1 MIYVVIDTNVLV
13 SALLNIN
20 SNPGTVLLSV
30 FKGETILLLN
40 PEILAEY
47 RDVLARKK
55 FKFPAEE
62 VETVLKVLTSS
73 CLNVTA
79 LSKDYPEVND
89 PKDRCFYAVT
99 MTGRQTEDALLVTGN
114 IRHFPQ
120 KPFIITPAQCVEI
133 LQTAK

>member
-1 MIYVVIDTNVLV
+1 MYWL
-13 SALLNIN
+13 
-20 SNPGTVLLSV
+20 
-30 FKGETILLLN
+30 E
-40 PEILAEY
+40 
-47 RDVLARKK
+47 KK

-99 MTGRQTEDALLVTGN
+99 MTGRQKMCCWLQAISG
-114 IRHFPQ
+114 IFPQ
-120 KPFIITPAQCVEI
+120 EPFIISPAQCVEI
-133 LQTAK
+133 LQAVK

>member
-30 FKGETILLLN
+30 FKGETIPLLN

-47 RDVLARKK
+47 RNVLARKK

-79 LSKDYPEVND
+79 LSKDYPEVCD
-89 PKDRCFYAVT
+89 PKDQCFYAET
-99 MTGRQTEDALLVTGN
+99 MTDRQADRRCAAGYRQYPAFPTETFYHHSGTV
-114 IRHFPQ
+114 R
-120 KPFIITPAQCVEI
+120 
-133 LQTAK
+133 